1 MARQYDDPNVAPTAY
16 AVAILAVLLVGAVFA
31 LEGYFGRV
39 KGEVEQDKLIS
50 RSFEELDSVRAVQRK
65 QISRTE
71 WIDKEAGIVA
81 IPVERAMELVAAELA
96 ETGGIIPSK

>member
-1 MARQYDDPNVAPTAY
+1 MARQYDDPRVAPTAY
-16 AVAILAVLLVGAVFA
+16 VVALLAVVLIGAVFA

-39 KGEVEQDKLIS
+39 SNEVAQEKSIS
-50 RSFEELDSVRAVQRK
+50 QAFAELDSVRTVQE
-65 QISRTE
+65 QAISRTE

-96 ETGGIIPSK
+96 EAGGTIPSK